1 MGLHWVIN
9 MGVPVLIGVCQQAS
23 GGGGATSVFGIN
35 TWTTATVTYGA
46 SNATAQEVPKAQ
58 AVTSNMNAG
67 NSFTIP
73 DDGVFFNYSFGT
85 PVRVNHG
92 LQVTF
97 DTFGIVESELPADGA
112 NQITFEFQAQ
122 EVTSGFQVIDMNSGD
137 PINEEPNELV
147 TLVYQGLTRSMIMGE
162 GLGFSTFDMANPEAL
177 GRSPF
182 LRFALFDDTNI
193 NFNMKILMADGTEIS
208 ATNPPTI
215 IQTETSCKNV
225 LV

>member
-1 MGLHWVIN
+1 

-23 GGGGATSVFGIN
+23 GGGGNLSVFGISS
-35 TWTTATVTYGA
+35 WATATVTYGA
-46 SNATAQEVPKAQ
+46 SNATAQEIPKGQ
-58 AVTSNMNAG
+58 VVTSNMNAA

-73 DDGVFFNYSFGT
+73 DDGVFFNYAFAT

-97 DTFGIVESELPADGA
+97 DTFAIIESELPPNGSC
-112 NQITFEFQAQ
+112 QITFEIQAQ
-122 EVTSGFQVIDMNSGD
+122 EATSGFQVIDMNTGD
-137 PINEEPNELV
+137 PINEEPNQLV
-147 TLVYQGLTRSMIMGE
+147 TLVYPNLSRSMIMGE
-162 GLGFSTFDMANPEAL
+162 GLGFSTFDMATPNL
-177 GRSPF
+177 SGTNPF
-182 LRFALFDDTNI
+182 LRFAQFDPTNI
-193 NFNMKILMADGTEIS
+193 DFNMKILMDDGTEIS

>member
-1 MGLHWVIN
+1 

-23 GGGGATSVFGIN
+23 GGGGATSFFTISS
-35 TWTTATVTYGA
+35 WATATVTYGA

-58 AVTSNMNAG
+58 AVTSTMNTANG
-67 NSFTIP
+67 FTIP
-73 DDGVFFNYSFGT
+73 DDGVFFNYAFAT

-97 DTFGIVESELPADGA
+97 DTLLIQESELPADGA
-112 NQITFEFQAQ
+112 NQITFEIQAQ
-122 EVTSGFQVIDMNSGD
+122 EPTTGFQVIDMNTGD
-137 PINEEPNELV
+137 PINEEPNALV
-147 TLVYQGLTRSMIMGE
+147 TLVYQGLPRSMIMGE
-162 GLGFSTFDMANPEAL
+162 GFGSSTFDMANPEAG

-182 LRFALFDDTNI
+182 FRFAQFDPTNI
-193 NFNMKILMADGTEIS
+193 DFNMKILMADGSEIS